1 MYFLGVDLGTT
12 YTAAAIRRDDRTEI
26 TALSDRSPA
35 IPSVLLLDEDGTLH
49 VGDAANRR
57 AIARPDRVAR
67 EFKRRFGD
75 PRALIVGGTPYGADL
90 LTARL
95 LRWVVDLVSQRE
107 GRPPTAWRSPTR
119 PTGAA
124 TSSNCCAKPSTTPTS
139 TAAPGA

>member
-1 MYFLGVDLGTT
+1 MGYFLGVDLGTT

-57 AIARPDRVAR
+57 AIARPDRWPASSPV
-67 EFKRRFGD
+67 RR

-124 TSSNCCAKPSTTPTS
+124 TSSNCCARPSTTPTS